1 MTGKNDSFALVLTGG
16 GARAAYQV
24 GVLRGL
30 ARHHPG
36 VRFDIITGV
45 SAGAINALY
54 LAAYRGPLADGV
66 EALADVWR
74 KLHLEDIVEIDA
86 SSLAGS
92 VLAWGATLVS
102 GGSPV
107 APRVHGLVETA
118 PLRRLLERL
127 LPENE
132 EGEIAGLAENLG
144 RCDPEAVAVTTLDY
158 NTGQTVTWAAG
169 CDIQMWERP
178 LRRSVRAKLTIDHVL
193 ASASLPIIFPAVRLG
208 RHWHGDGGIRLS
220 APLAP
225 ALHLGAERILAVS
238 THHATSFDEAD
249 EPQTVGYPPP
259 AQILGQLMDAIFL
272 DAMDEDASR
281 LQRINA
287 FLRDLPPGQRH
298 GYRLVDLVVIR
309 PSESLGRLA
318 AQFEPELPR
327 AFRFLTRSLGTQE
340 TSNADFLSLLMFI
353 PEYLQKL
360 IELGEADAQARM
372 ADLERLAGRPSS
384 GGPPSP
390 GTTGEGEAARPLISW
405 GMKGES
411 RL

>member
-1 MTGKNDSFALVLTGG
+1 VAGKSDSFALVLTGG

-30 ARHHPG
+30 ARRHPG

-54 LAAYRGPLADGV
+54 LAAYHGSLADGV

-74 KLHLEDIVEIDA
+74 KLHLEDVVEIEA

-225 ALHLGAERILAVS
+225 ALHLGARRILAIS
-238 THHATSFDEAD
+238 THHAKSFAEAD
-249 EPQTVGYPPP
+249 EPQTPGYPPP

-272 DAMDEDASR
+272 DAMDDDALR
-281 LQRINA
+281 LERANA
-287 FLRDLPPGQRH
+287 LLRDLPPEERH
-298 GYRLVDLVVIR
+298 GYRLVDLAVVR

-318 AQFEPELPR
+318 AQYEPQLPR

-340 TSNADFLSLLMFI
+340 TSNADFLSLLMFV

-360 IELGEADAQARM
+360 IEMGEADAEARID
-372 ADLERLAGRPSS
+372 ALERVA
-384 GGPPSP
+384 GGPSAGGPAMLEAP
-390 GTTGEGEAARPLISW
+390 GAKKAAETPAAEEINP
-405 GMKGES
+405 
-411 RL
+411 

>member
-1 MTGKNDSFALVLTGG
+1 MSVAGQTDSFALVLTGG

-30 ARHHPG
+30 ARHLPG

-54 LAAYRGPLADGV
+54 LAAYGGSLADGV
-66 EALADVWR
+66 ETLSHVWR
-74 KLHLEDIVEIDA
+74 TLHLEDVVEIDPP
-86 SSLAGS
+86 SLAGS
-92 VLAWGATLVS
+92 VLAWGAKLVS
-102 GGSPV
+102 GGAAV

-144 RCDPEAVAVTTLDY
+144 RCEPEAVAVTTLDY

-208 RHWHGDGGIRLS
+208 KHWHGDGGIRLS
-220 APLAP
+220 APLSP
-225 ALHLGAERILAVS
+225 ALHLGAGRILAIS
-238 THHATSFDEAD
+238 THHAKSFAEAD
-249 EPQTVGYPPP
+249 EPQTIGYPPP
-259 AQILGQLMDAIFL
+259 AQILGQLVDAIFL
-272 DAMDEDASR
+272 DVMDEDASR
-281 LQRINA
+281 MERANA
-287 FLRDLPPGQRH
+287 FLRELPPAERH
-298 GYRLVDLVVIR
+298 GYRLVDLAVVR
-309 PSESLGRLA
+309 PSQDLGRLA
-318 AQFEPELPR
+318 AQFEPQLPR
-327 AFRFLTRSLGTQE
+327 AFRFLTRSLGTQQ
-340 TSNADFLSLLMFI
+340 TSNADFLSLLMFV

-360 IELGEADAQARM
+360 IEMGEADAQARI
-372 ADLERLAGRPSS
+372 ADLERLAGAPPSS
-384 GGPPSP
+384 GPPAPEAQVAEGPV
-390 GTTGEGEAARPLISW
+390 EAAPEKTGR
-405 GMKGES
+405 
-411 RL
+411 

>member
-1 MTGKNDSFALVLTGG
+1 
-16 GARAAYQV
+16 AYHGSLAN
-24 GVLRGL
+24 GV
-30 ARHHPG
+30 A
-36 VRFDIITGV
+36 
-45 SAGAINALY
+45 
-54 LAAYRGPLADGV
+54 
-66 EALADVWR
+66 ALADVWR
-74 KLHLEDIVEIDA
+74 KLHLEEVVEIDA

-92 VLAWGATLVS
+92 VLAWGAKLVS

-225 ALHLGAERILAVS
+225 ALHLGARRILAIS
-238 THHATSFDEAD
+238 THHAKSFAEAD
-249 EPQTVGYPPP
+249 EPQTPGYPPP

-272 DAMDEDASR
+272 DAMDDDALR
-281 LQRINA
+281 LERANA
-287 FLRDLPPGQRH
+287 LLRDLPPGERH
-298 GYRLVDLVVIR
+298 GYRLVDLAVVR

-318 AQFEPELPR
+318 AQYEPQLPR

-340 TSNADFLSLLMFI
+340 TSNADFLSLLMFV

-360 IELGEADAQARM
+360 IEMGEADAEARRD
-372 ADLERLAGRPSS
+372 ALERVAGGSS
-384 GGPPSP
+384 AGGPAVLEAP
-390 GTTGEGEAARPLISW
+390 GAKKAAETPAAEEINP
-405 GMKGES
+405 
-411 RL
+411 

>member
-1 MTGKNDSFALVLTGG
+1 MSVAGQTDSFALVLTGG

-30 ARHHPG
+30 ARHLPG

-54 LAAYRGPLADGV
+54 LAAYGGSLADGV
-66 EALADVWR
+66 ETLSHVWR
-74 KLHLEDIVEIDA
+74 TLHLDDVVEIDPP
-86 SSLAGS
+86 SLARS
-92 VLAWGATLVS
+92 VLAWGAKLVS
-102 GGSPV
+102 GGAAV

-144 RCDPEAVAVTTLDY
+144 RCQPEAVAVTTLDY

-208 RHWHGDGGIRLS
+208 KHWHGDGGIRLS
-220 APLAP
+220 APLSP
-225 ALHLGAERILAVS
+225 ALHLGAGRILAIS
-238 THHATSFDEAD
+238 THHAKSFAEAD
-249 EPQTVGYPPP
+249 EPQTIGYPPP

-272 DAMDEDASR
+272 DAIDEDSAR
-281 LQRINA
+281 LERANA
-287 FLRDLPPGQRH
+287 FLRELPPGERH
-298 GYRLVDLVVIR
+298 GYRLVDFAVIR
-309 PSESLGRLA
+309 PSQDLGLLA
-318 AQFEPELPR
+318 ADYEPQLPR

-353 PEYLQKL
+353 PEYLQRL
-360 IELGEADAQARM
+360 IEMGEADARARLD
-372 ADLERLAGRPSS
+372 ALERVARRPSS
-384 GGPPSP
+384 GGPAVP
-390 GTTGEGEAARPLISW
+390 EAQRAGKVVETLAPDEIKR
-405 GMKGES
+405 
-411 RL
+411 